1 MDWELGISRCKLS
14 HIEWIDN
21 KVLLYGTGN
30 YIQYPEIN
38 HHGKKHKER
47 IYIDTN
53 KGCVYIYIYI
63 YTFIYIYE
71 SAVQQKLTQH
81 GNSVILQLKKR
92 IDLYDVR

>member
-38 HHGKKHKER
+38 HHGKKYKER
-47 IYIDTN
+47 IYIYIHTN
-53 KGCVYIYIYI
+53 KGCIYIYI
-63 YTFIYIYE
+63 HSYIYE